1 MSHSWWYLSRASGI
15 VAWALLAAAV
25 LWGLLLSTRVF
36 DRKPSPK
43 WFTDL
48 HRFLGGTAVVF
59 VAVHVGTIVAD
70 SYVHFGLA
78 DVVFPLASK
87 WHPVAIAWG
96 VIAMWLLLAVEV
108 SSLAMRH
115 LPRRVWHAIHLSSY
129 ALFVS
134 ATLHGLSAG
143 PDTRKQVFEL
153 VLSATLAVVTLLV
166 LVRLATRK
174 KKGSSARRPAAVASA
189 GAQSLHQAG
198 EPTVGEDLAAGLA
211 TRAVHDLV

>member
-1 MSHSWWYLSRASGI
+1 MSHSWWYLSRASGL
-15 VAWALLAAAV
+15 VAWALLAGAV

-36 DRKPSPK
+36 DRNPSPK

-48 HRFLGGTAVVF
+48 HRFLGGSAVVF
-59 VAVHVGTIVAD
+59 VAIHVGTILAD
-70 SYVHFGLA
+70 TYVHFGPAAVL
-78 DVVFPLASK
+78 VPLASK
-87 WHPVAIAWG
+87 WHPVAVAWG
-96 VIAMWLLLAVEV
+96 VIAMWLLAAVEV

-115 LPRRVWHAIHLSSY
+115 LPRRAWRAIHMSSY

-166 LVRLATRK
+166 LVRIATRK
-174 KKGSSARRPAAVASA
+174 SKARPRKPETASRPAALLDESR
-189 GAQSLHQAG
+189 
-198 EPTVGEDLAAGLA
+198 EAAV
-211 TRAVHDLV
+211 R

>member
-1 MSHSWWYLSRASGI
+1 MSHSWWYLSRAGGI
-15 VAWALLAAAV
+15 VAWALLSASV
-25 LWGLLLSTRVF
+25 IWGLVLSTRVF

-78 DVVFPLASK
+78 DVLVPFAAR

-96 VIAMWLLLAVEV
+96 VLAMWLIFAVEV
-108 SSLAMRH
+108 SSLALRH

-134 ATLHGLSAG
+134 ATMHALASG

-153 VLSATLAVVTLLV
+153 VLSAVLAVVTLLT
-166 LVRLATRK
+166 LVRLATSKRK
-174 KKGSSARRPAAVASA
+174 GSARRRPPTAPIRVADAV
-189 GAQSLHQAG
+189 
-198 EPTVGEDLAAGLA
+198 ERDLADA
-211 TRAVHDLV
+211 

>member
-1 MSHSWWYLSRASGI
+1 MSHSWWYLSRAAGI
-15 VAWALLAAAV
+15 VAWALLSASV
-25 LWGLLLSTRVF
+25 IWGLALSTRVF

-78 DVVFPLASK
+78 DVLVPFASR

-96 VIAMWLLLAVEV
+96 VVALWLIFAIEV
-108 SSLAMRH
+108 SSLAMRF

-129 ALFVS
+129 VLFVS
-134 ATLHGLSAG
+134 ATMHALASG
-143 PDTRKQVFEL
+143 PDTRKQAFEL
-153 VLSATLAVVTLLV
+153 VLSAVLAVVTLLT
-166 LVRLATRK
+166 LVRVVTPKRKGAARSRPSAPATRT
-174 KKGSSARRPAAVASA
+174 PDAAPRVDA
-189 GAQSLHQAG
+189 GAQ
-198 EPTVGEDLAAGLA
+198 
-211 TRAVHDLV
+211 

>member
-1 MSHSWWYLSRASGI
+1 MSHSWWYLSRASGM
-15 VAWALLAAAV
+15 VAWGLLAGAV

-36 DRKPSPK
+36 DRNPGPK

-59 VAVHVGTIVAD
+59 VAVHVGSILAD
-70 SYVHFGLA
+70 SYVHFGVA
-78 DVVFPLASK
+78 DVLVPLSAK
-87 WHPVAIAWG
+87 WHPVAVAWG

-108 SSLAMRH
+108 SSLAMRF
-115 LPRRVWHAIHLSSY
+115 LPRRVWHAIHMSSY

-134 ATLHGLSAG
+134 ATLHGLAAG

-166 LVRLATRK
+166 LVRIATRK
-174 KKGSSARRPAAVASA
+174 SKQRARKPDPAP
-189 GAQSLHQAG
+189 AQLLH
-198 EPTVGEDLAAGLA
+198 EPREPAI
-211 TRAVHDLV
+211 R

>member
-1 MSHSWWYLSRASGI
+1 MSHSWWYLSRASGM
-15 VAWALLAAAV
+15 VAWALLAGAV

-36 DRKPSPK
+36 DRNPSPK

-59 VAVHVGTIVAD
+59 VAIHVGTILAD
-70 SYVHFGLA
+70 SYVHFRVV
-78 DVVFPLASK
+78 DVLVPLSAK

-96 VIAMWLLLAVEV
+96 VVAMWLLLAVEV
-108 SSLAMRH
+108 SSLAMRF

-143 PDTRKQVFEL
+143 PDTRKHVFEL

-166 LVRLATRK
+166 LVRIATRK
-174 KKGSSARRPAAVASA
+174 SKQRARKPAPAPAPAPAPRPEPL
-189 GAQSLHQAG
+189 LH
-198 EPTVGEDLAAGLA
+198 EPREPAI
-211 TRAVHDLV
+211 R

>member
-1 MSHSWWYLSRASGI
+1 VSHSWWYLSRSAGI
-15 VAWALLAAAV
+15 VAWALLSASV
-25 LWGLLLSTRVF
+25 IWGLALSTRVF

-78 DVVFPLASK
+78 DVLVPFASR

-96 VIAMWLLLAVEV
+96 VVALWLIFAIEV
-108 SSLAMRH
+108 SSLAMRF

-129 ALFVS
+129 VLFVS
-134 ATLHGLSAG
+134 ATMHALASG
-143 PDTRKQVFEL
+143 PDTRKQAFEL
-153 VLSATLAVVTLLV
+153 VLSAVLAVVTLLT
-166 LVRLATRK
+166 LVRVVTPKRKGAARSRPSAPATRTPD
-174 KKGSSARRPAAVASA
+174 APERVDA
-189 GAQSLHQAG
+189 GAQ
-198 EPTVGEDLAAGLA
+198 
-211 TRAVHDLV
+211 

>member
-1 MSHSWWYLSRASGI
+1 VSHSWWYLSRSAGI
-15 VAWALLAAAV
+15 VAWALLSASV
-25 LWGLLLSTRVF
+25 IWGLALSTRVF

-78 DVVFPLASK
+78 DVLVPFASR

-96 VIAMWLLLAVEV
+96 VVALWLIFAIEV
-108 SSLAMRH
+108 SSLAMRF

-129 ALFVS
+129 VLFVS
-134 ATLHGLSAG
+134 ATMHALASG
-143 PDTRKQVFEL
+143 PDTRKQAFEL
-153 VLSATLAVVTLLV
+153 TLSAVVAVVVLLT
-166 LVRLATRK
+166 LVRVATQKRK
-174 KKGSSARRPAAVASA
+174 GAARTRPSAPASRTPDAAPRVDA
-189 GAQSLHQAG
+189 GAQ
-198 EPTVGEDLAAGLA
+198 
-211 TRAVHDLV
+211 

>member
-15 VAWALLAAAV
+15 VAWALLAASV

-36 DRKPSPK
+36 DRNPGPK

-59 VAVHVGTIVAD
+59 VAAHVGTILAD
-70 SYVHFGLA
+70 SYVHFGVA
-78 DVVFPLASK
+78 DVLVPFSAK
-87 WHPVAIAWG
+87 WHPVAVAWG
-96 VIAMWLLLAVEV
+96 VVAMWLLFAVEV
-108 SSLAMRH
+108 SSLAMRF

-166 LVRLATRK
+166 LVRIATRK
-174 KKGSSARRPAAVASA
+174 SKQRARKPDPPPA
-189 GAQSLHQAG
+189 QLLH
-198 EPTVGEDLAAGLA
+198 EPREPAI
-211 TRAVHDLV
+211 R

>member
-1 MSHSWWYLSRASGI
+1 VSHSWWYLSRSAGI
-15 VAWALLAAAV
+15 VAWALLSASV
-25 LWGLLLSTRVF
+25 IWGLALSTRVF

-78 DVVFPLASK
+78 DVLVPFASR

-96 VIAMWLLLAVEV
+96 VVALWLIFAIEV
-108 SSLAMRH
+108 SSLAMRF

-129 ALFVS
+129 VLFVS
-134 ATLHGLSAG
+134 ATMHALASG
-143 PDTRKQVFEL
+143 PDTRKQAFEL
-153 VLSATLAVVTLLV
+153 VLSAVLAVVTLLT
-166 LVRLATRK
+166 LVRVVTPKRKGAARSRPSAPATRT
-174 KKGSSARRPAAVASA
+174 PDAAERVDV
-189 GAQSLHQAG
+189 GAQ
-198 EPTVGEDLAAGLA
+198 
-211 TRAVHDLV
+211 